1 MWKKQMKLNSDGG
14 ESGGSKCKKRLW
26 WSLAEYGVRQSS
38 CVGASFRKL
47 APVVK
52 MFSLHKGIT

>member
-1 MWKKQMKLNSDGG
+1 MKLNSDGG